1 MYDIAIVGA
10 GILGALTAREF
21 SRYDLE
27 IVLMEKETDV
37 AIGATKANS
46 GIIHS
51 GFDPLPGTN
60 KARFN
65 ALGNPKFDDIS
76 RELSIPFKRI
86 GSLVIGHDDQEAET
100 IRLLHDRGIVNGI
113 PGLRILGGNELR
125 EMEPNLNEDVSCAL
139 FAPTC
144 GIIDPWDVA
153 IAAVENAVENGV
165 ELRLNSEVVEIQKAP
180 AGYRIFSQ
188 TGEIEAN
195 CVVNCAGLHA
205 EEIHNMVAPPDFELV
220 PRKGQYYLLDK
231 NAGGFVRHVVFQC
244 PTKLGKGVLV
254 TPTVHGNLLVGPD
267 AQESGDKADCS
278 TTSESLA
285 FVRESAKRISKEIP
299 FDQTIRTFSG
309 LRATPSTKDFIVG
322 ESPHAESFINVAG
335 IESPGLTAAPA
346 IAEYV
351 VGLVKTKRS
360 NIGEKKEF
368 NPTREKPVRMME
380 LTDRE
385 KNELIRKNPSYGRIV
400 CRCENVS
407 EGEVVDAIRRKIGAK
422 TLDGLKR
429 RVRAGMGRCQAGFC
443 TPLLLDILSRE
454 TRMEVTDIVK
464 ERAGSFLV
472 VGKTKENLPSEG
484 KTAHGTV

>member
-1 MYDIAIVGA
+1 MYDIAVIGA
-10 GILGALTAREF
+10 GILGALVAREF
-21 SRYDLE
+21 TRYDLE
-27 IVLMEKETDV
+27 VVLMEKENDV
-37 AIGATKANS
+37 AVGATKANS

-51 GFDPLPGTN
+51 GFDPVPGTL

-65 ALGNPKFDDIS
+65 ASGNPKFDALS
-76 RELSIPFKRI
+76 GELSIPFKRI
-86 GSLVIGHDDQEAET
+86 GSLVIGHDEQEAER
-100 IRLLHDRGIVNGI
+100 IRLLHDRGVVNGI
-113 PGLRILGGNELR
+113 PGLKILDKKEIR
-125 EMEPNLNEDVSCAL
+125 TMEPNLNDDVSCAL
-139 FAPTC
+139 YAPTC

-165 ELRLNSEVVEIQKAP
+165 ELRLNSEVVEIQKSP

-188 TGEIEAN
+188 TGEIAAK

-205 EEIHNMVAPPDFELV
+205 EEINNMVASPDFELI

-231 NAGGFVRHVVFQC
+231 NAGGFVRHVIFQC
-244 PTKLGKGVLV
+244 PTKHGKGVLV

-267 AQESGDKADCS
+267 AQESGDKTDCS
-278 TTSESLA
+278 TTAESLA
-285 FVRESAKRISKEIP
+285 FVRESARSISKEIP
-299 FDQTIRTFSG
+299 FHEAIRTFSG
-309 LRATPSTKDFIVG
+309 LRATPSTKDFIVE
-322 ESPHAESFINVAG
+322 ESAHAEGFINVAG

-360 NIGEKKEF
+360 NIGENKEF
-368 NPTREKPVRMME
+368 DPIRKKPIRMME

-407 EGEVVDAIRRKIGAK
+407 EGEVTDAIKRKVGAK

-443 TPLLLDILSRE
+443 TPLLLQILSRE
-454 TRMEVTDIVK
+454 MKVDVTEIVK
-464 ERAGSFLV
+464 ERRGSFLV
-472 VGKTKENLPSEG
+472 IGKTKESNPSGE
-484 KTAHGTV
+484 K